1 MEARKLTLRRT
12 FQVPPEAVFQA
23 FVSEEAL
30 KEWWSPKGYV
40 AVEAHADVRVGGQY
54 SLVMRAQ
61 TGSATVYVHGFFQ
74 EIAPPHKLVFT
85 HMFERR
91 GGGELFAQ
99 VGLAD
104 HQTLVTVEFK
114 AHGGGT
120 ELVLVQ
126 EKIPTR
132 GAEELVQVGWQ
143 GILDKLAWYLGRV
156 DGSATRNA

>member
-1 MEARKLTLRRT
+1 MPARKLTLRWI
-12 FQVPPEAVFQA
+12 FQAPPGTVFQA
-23 FVSEEAL
+23 FVSAEAL

-40 AVEAHADVRVGGQY
+40 TVEAHADVRVGGPY

-61 TGSATVYVHGFFQ
+61 TGSATVYVHGIFR
-74 EIAPPHKLVFT
+74 EITPPHKLVFT

-104 HQTLVTVEFK
+104 HQTLVTVEFN
-114 AHGGGT
+114 ARGGGT

-126 EKIPTR
+126 EKIPTP
-132 GAEELVQVGWQ
+132 GAEELVRVGWQ

-156 DGSATRNA
+156 DGGATQGA

>member
-1 MEARKLTLRRT
+1 VRARKLTLRRT
-12 FQVPPEAVFQA
+12 FPVPPEAVFQA
-23 FVSEEAL
+23 FVSAEAL

-40 AVEAHADVRVGGQY
+40 TVEAHADVRVGGRY

-61 TGSATVYVHGFFQ
+61 TGSTTVYVQGFFH
-74 EIAPPHKLVFT
+74 EITPPHKLVFT
-85 HMFERR
+85 HVFERR
-91 GGGELFAQ
+91 GDGELFAQ

-114 AHGGGT
+114 ARAGGT

-143 GILDKLAWYLGRV
+143 GILDKLARYLGSV
-156 DGSATRNA
+156 DGGETRGA